1 MNTFDAIFTRRS
13 IRKYTP
19 QPVPEELVTELL
31 KSAMAAPSAGNEQA
45 WQFIVIRDRA
55 LLDAVPKF
63 HPYSAMLKY
72 ASVAILVCGDLS
84 REKFKGFWVQDCSA
98 ATQNILLAA
107 TARGLGAVWTALH
120 PVEDRVAGMRKL
132 LGLPEHIIPLALVP
146 IGYPDEHPG
155 PADRFDAARVH
166 RDRW

>member
-1 MNTFDAIFTRRS
+1 MARPLRVLRRRMCRAINTTALMPMTTTLSVAIL
-13 IRKYTP
+13 TP
-19 QPVPEELVTELL
+19 STWISEVKT
-31 KSAMAAPSAGNEQA
+31 GGT
-45 WQFIVIRDRA
+45 

-120 PVEDRVAGMRKL
+120 PLEDRVAGMRKL

-155 PADRFDAARVH
+155 QADRFDAARVH
-166 RDRW
+166 KDRW